1 MSILSFHRLRR
12 LGSARRLTRGIEG
25 VGLEAGGFRRQE
37 A

>member
-1 MSILSFHRLRR
+1 MTLLQSIRFLR
-12 LGSARRLTRGIEG
+12 LGSARRLTKGIEG